1 MGFGVRGRVVIRYIG
16 DKVHFMTLI
25 SNIKYYSNNCPK
37 CKILQEKLN
46 RNKIQYDHITDINLM
61 IDMGMTTMPMLEVD
75 GIMMIFSEAIKWVN
89 SIEQM

>member
-1 MGFGVRGRVVIRYIG
+1 M
-16 DKVHFMTLI
+16 
-25 SNIKYYSNNCPK
+25 NIKFYSNNCPQ

>member
-1 MGFGVRGRVVIRYIG
+1 MNVKF
-16 DKVHFMTLI
+16 
-25 SNIKYYSNNCPK
+25 YSNNCPK

-75 GIMMIFSEAIKWVN
+75 GVMMIFSEAIKWIN